1 MGETIGRNLR
11 HRALAAGTGG
21 YVPYM
26 EDERQEETPE
36 EKAAKGTGGGE
47 DRNPQDETENDLLD
61 HDEHSDAPGPFG
73 TG

>member
-1 MGETIGRNLR
+1 
-11 HRALAAGTGG
+11 
-21 YVPYM
+21 M

-36 EKAAKGTGGGE
+36 EQAAKGSGGGE
-47 DRNPQDETENDLLD
+47 ERNPQDETENELLD